1 MSKHNEYKG
10 LENQINR
17 FAHHMWDEERQRFHF
32 TNEQLQK
39 LCDIMI
45 DEVERV
51 ALQHH
56 SEYVDTIGKETARIS
71 EEKRELR
78 ATLVEA
84 GFAIPEGKRLG
95 EWVKHIRE
103 GANERE
109 CTDTD

>member
-17 FAHHMWDEERQRFHF
+17 FAYPMWDEESQRFHF
-32 TNEQLQK
+32 THEQLQK

-78 ATLVEA
+78 AALVEA

-103 GANERE
+103 GVNAHER
-109 CTDTD
+109 TDTD